1 MSGSLSLFKQV
12 SLSLLV
18 LGLMSIVSDVSVK
31 AQKLK
36 PPSTL
41 QMTQSSDTAKNQGL
55 QQKAAQVIN
64 LLSQKKYDEVR
75 KLISP
80 VLASELT
87 TAQMSEIWEGLI
99 AVTGPVKQQL
109 DSRVIP
115 TVNADLVV
123 INTQFDKKT
132 DEFIVTFNK
141 EGEVIGV
148 DFPTVAS
155 IEEIAEIVV
164 NSVSANN
171 FTRARGYLHPFLK
184 TEIFPQQL
192 QTSWQRIQQEN
203 GLFERIVST
212 KVRLGSSVDKS
223 NVVIV
228 EAEFEKANRKFF
240 IIFDENSRIIGI
252 NLVQ

>member
-1 MSGSLSLFKQV
+1 MSGSLSSFKQV

-18 LGLMSIVSDVSVK
+18 LGLMSIVSDTPVK

-36 PPSTL
+36 PPSPL
-41 QMTQSSDTAKNQGL
+41 QMTQSSDTAKNQAL

-64 LLSQKKYDEVR
+64 LLNQKKYDEVR
-75 KLISP
+75 KLASP
-80 VLASELT
+80 ALASELT
-87 TAQMSEIWEGLI
+87 TEEMSEIWEGLI
-99 AVTGPVKQQL
+99 AVTGPVKKQL

-123 INTQFDKKT
+123 IDTQFEKKT
-132 DEFIVTFNK
+132 DEFIITFNK
-141 EGEVIGV
+141 EGQVIGV
-148 DFPTVAS
+148 NFPTVAS

-171 FTRARGYLHPFLK
+171 FTQARGYLHPFLK

-192 QTSWQRIQQEN
+192 QTSWQRIQKEN
-203 GLFERIVST
+203 GPFKRIIST
-212 KVRLGSSVDKS
+212 QVRPGSSVDKS
-223 NVVIV
+223 NVVVV

-240 IIFDENSRIIGI
+240 IIFDETSRIVGI